1 MANEKSEISFYD
13 QVAAVPGAERLKQCL
28 QCGTCGGSCPSGPD
42 MDHTPREIFAMIL
55 AGERKRV
62 LQSNTF
68 WFCVSCY
75 YCTVRCPQQIP
86 ITDIMYRLKHLAVAA
101 RQYTVEAKDWSQT
114 FVGQVEMF
122 GRSFE
127 LGIASQYYLT
137 HRPLGMVSMMPM
149 ALGMLTRGRMP
160 LLPTRIKG
168 LPQLRAI
175 LNKAKEIARQRDSE
189 TGVTK
194 A

>member
-1 MANEKSEISFYD
+1 MANEKGGISFYD
-13 QVAAVPGAERLKQCL
+13 QVAAAPGAERIKLCL

-42 MDHTPREIFAMIL
+42 MDYTPREIFAMIL

-68 WFCVSCY
+68 WYCVACY
-75 YCTVRCPQQIP
+75 YCTVRCPQKIP
-86 ITDIMYRLKHLAVAA
+86 ITDIMYRLKHLAIAA
-101 RQYTVEAKDWSQT
+101 GQYAAEAKDWSQT

-137 HRPLGMVSMMPM
+137 HRPLGMVGMLPM

-160 LLPTRIKG
+160 LIPARIKG
-168 LPQLRAI
+168 LSQLHAI
-175 LNKAKEIARQRDSE
+175 LNKAKEIARQRDIE
-189 TGVTK
+189 TGVTQ

>member
-1 MANEKSEISFYD
+1 
-13 QVAAVPGAERLKQCL
+13 
-28 QCGTCGGSCPSGPD
+28 
-42 MDHTPREIFAMIL
+42 MDYTPREIFAMIL

-75 YCTVRCPQQIP
+75 YCTVRCPQKIP
-86 ITDIMYRLKHLAVAA
+86 ITDIMYRLKYLAIASK
-101 RQYTVEAKDWSQT
+101 QYTVAAKDWSQT
-114 FVGQVEMF
+114 FVGQVETF

-127 LGIASQYYLT
+127 LGIATQYYLT

-149 ALGMLTRGRMP
+149 ALGMLARGRMP
-160 LLPTRIKG
+160 LLPTRIKDM
-168 LPQLRAI
+168 PQLRAI

-189 TGVTK
+189 TGGAK